1 MRAVREHPDLTLQLV
16 VGASAL
22 LDRFGSVVDVIEAD
36 GFEANAKVTMI
47 VEGETPGTMA
57 KSTGLLLELPT
68 LLELFKPN
76 VGISVGDRFET
87 IATAIAAVHE
97 HPGCPHDGRRDH
109 GTIDESVRHAVTKL
123 SHALS
128 GESAGRRSHHPDG

>member
-1 MRAVREHPDLTLQLV
+1 MRKVCVVVGSRANYSSIKSVMRAVREHPDLTLQLV

-57 KSTGLLLELPT
+57 KSTGSDCW
-68 LLELFKPN
+68 N
-76 VGISVGDRFET
+76 
-87 IATAIAAVHE
+87 
-97 HPGCPHDGRRDH
+97 CRRCWSCSSR
-109 GTIDESVRHAVTKL
+109 TS
-123 SHALS
+123 
-128 GESAGRRSHHPDG
+128 